1 MTARLRAERL
11 SKKFKEA
18 FIIKTLEVRKKKSR
32 VFSLSEVI
40 KQSIKRQETIKSENI
55 YKRNRQNISI
65 EEFINKLDQVN
76 TLNKSQYSELTKQME
91 SIEKEIKNR
100 NKAVKVL
107 SGKMSHLLRP
117 IESNDSLGGT

>member
-1 MTARLRAERL
+1 MAARLRAERL

>member
-1 MTARLRAERL
+1 MAARLRAERL

-55 YKRNRQNISI
+55 YKRNRQNICI